1 MPFEDMSTSQNV
13 LTLQKS
19 PKLKVVIRKIKRQ
32 HTNTNAQ
39 TAILYTNKYRA
50 IKSLILNES
59 PKSSE
64 SAKYRTVTSFWLM
77 QTNTPVNFLLD
88 RYLAWLCCWSP
99 TFIISSAGVSMEWRK
114 KKAAKF
120 MLLLHTRNV
129 ENCVHKIFVASLHGC
144 LWLNHHH

>member
-1 MPFEDMSTSQNV
+1 MPFEDMSTGQNV

-39 TAILYTNKYRA
+39 TAILYTNKYTA

-64 SAKYRTVTSFWLM
+64 SAKYRTVTSF
-77 QTNTPVNFLLD
+77 
-88 RYLAWLCCWSP
+88 
-99 TFIISSAGVSMEWRK
+99 
-114 KKAAKF
+114 
-120 MLLLHTRNV
+120 
-129 ENCVHKIFVASLHGC
+129 
-144 LWLNHHH
+144 